1 MASRNENDNRS
12 LLYLENLT
20 LPSFQVVVIEATTG
34 CNGCQERVSRIV
46 SKMIG
51 LTEYT
56 IDVRKNEVSVKG
68 DFMARCDFQSKS
80 FRSRALKSS
89 TDQPKSLFACL
100 TQFDKHKCNKK

>member
-1 MASRNENDNRS
+1 MPSKVVAFSWK
-12 LLYLENLT
+12 LLHDLHSYCKT
-20 LPSFQVVVIEATTG
+20 KYA
-34 CNGCQERVSRIV
+34 
-46 SKMIG
+46 G